1 MITTTTTP
9 KPRFSQVHSCY
20 VDPFDHPIYFQYI
33 YSYWDVFHAIIYG
46 ILPFLII
53 FSSNLAI
60 IIKLSKLGKQKLQR
74 TSSQSLP
81 PNPSVRK
88 RLTSTDTTRRSPQ
101 VTIML
106 LSVAFVFLLFTSPI
120 SVYMA
125 AIFDHITHVRKT
137 RRELVKSILKYIAYF
152 NNAVNFYIYISLS
165 SEFRREFVKTL
176 VACFS
181 TKDLVTCTKSTELP
195 VYKEETKP
203 GPRTRPII
211 RKPLAF
217 KRPED
222 RTEEAFLERNSSTRS
237 GTSYDSVEI
246 YKKATRKA
254 PLVHFNKNPRWSIP
268 EKNEDTEEEGDF
280 YNKQQQQQYLDS
292 EDDYEYRESL
302 VDYNDNDKN
311 IVSNDY
317 DYNYLVQDNEQDV
330 HATVNHRPI
339 PDTNNRPRNQL
350 STIFERDSFS
360 EDSRQTLYTAQ
371 PIEILPVRYEKKISQ
386 DLAKDSLPVKYQQS
400 LNTDPGASIQGYQR
414 VPVNGL
420 KEKRQQSSPAS
431 QTQRKQVVPSRNYQR
446 LPPRKEKMSINNYA
460 TEV

>member
-1 MITTTTTP
+1 
-9 KPRFSQVHSCY
+9 
-20 VDPFDHPIYFQYI
+20 
-33 YSYWDVFHAIIYG
+33 
-46 ILPFLII
+46 
-53 FSSNLAI
+53 
-60 IIKLSKLGKQKLQR
+60 
-74 TSSQSLP
+74 
-81 PNPSVRK
+81 
-88 RLTSTDTTRRSPQ
+88 
-101 VTIML
+101 
-106 LSVAFVFLLFTSPI
+106 
-120 SVYMA
+120 
-125 AIFDHITHVRKT
+125 
-137 RRELVKSILKYIAYF
+137 
-152 NNAVNFYIYISLS
+152 
-165 SEFRREFVKTL
+165 
-176 VACFS
+176 
-181 TKDLVTCTKSTELP
+181 

-311 IVSNDY
+311 IASNDY
-317 DYNYLVQDNEQDV
+317 DYNYLVQDDEQDV
-330 HATVNHRPI
+330 QALVNHRQI
-339 PDTNNRPRNQL
+339 PDTNNRKYVPRNQL